1 MKATSYIYSQKRG
14 KLQVTPR
21 SLLVIDDNDNDNFI
35 ILVKLFLELDTDWKI
50 ITALDG
56 KEGIAKARLEQ
67 PDLILLD
74 VAMPGLDGI
83 AVYKMLKSERAT
95 RSIPIVFL
103 TAMIGMEKVVQ
114 SQVDTDV
121 EVITKPMS
129 IIFLKDRITDLCDRY
144 LPLRM

>member
-1 MKATSYIYSQKRG
+1 M
-14 KLQVTPR
+14 
-21 SLLVIDDNDNDNFI
+21 IDDNDDFI
-35 ILVKLFLELDTDWKI
+35 TLVKFLWELDTDWKI

-74 VAMPGLDGI
+74 VKMPRIDGI

-95 RSIPIVFL
+95 CSIPIIFL

-114 SQVDTDV
+114 SQVNADV
-121 EVITKPMS
+121 EVITKPIG
-129 IIFLKDRITDLCDRY
+129 IISLKKQITDLCDRHFS
-144 LPLRM
+144 LRM

>member
-1 MKATSYIYSQKRG
+1 M
-14 KLQVTPR
+14 QVTPR
-21 SLLVIDDNDNDNFI
+21 SLLVIDDNDNFI

-74 VAMPGLDGI
+74 VAMPRLDGI

>member
-1 MKATSYIYSQKRG
+1 MR
-14 KLQVTPR
+14 VTPR
-21 SLLVIDDNDNDNFI
+21 SLLVIDDNDNFI

-56 KEGIAKARLEQ
+56 EEGIAKARLEQ

-74 VAMPGLDGI
+74 VAMPRLDGI

-129 IIFLKDRITDLCDRY
+129 IIFLKERITDLCDRY